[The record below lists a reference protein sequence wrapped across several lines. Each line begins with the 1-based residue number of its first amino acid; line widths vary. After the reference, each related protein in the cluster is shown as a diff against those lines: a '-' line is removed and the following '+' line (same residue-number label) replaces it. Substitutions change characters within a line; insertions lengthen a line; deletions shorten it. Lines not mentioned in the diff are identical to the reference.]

1 MAEGSL
7 NYPRMA
13 KLKLTVFA
21 AVQLYFRSGYY
32 PIWKYSVGMRKPGL
46 LWAVRL
52 SAHRAHAPII
62 TLFMVTPYL
71 VHRYRTGTRL
81 LSVTYALNTI
91 FSPVHLYFHPLV
103 AIFFFSTCQ
112 LSGPPESFPKLPE
125 NSLKITENFRE
136 HSYKPNNL
144 QYPCLEH
151 SAQDYTLYLPTL
163 LTLS

>member
-71 VHRYRTGTRL
+71 VHRYRTGIRL
-81 LSVTYALNTI
+81 PSVVYALNTI
-91 FSPVHLYFHPLV
+91 FSPVHPYFHPLD
-103 AIFFFSTCQ
+103 AIFFSTTRQ
-112 LSGPPESFPKLPE
+112 LSDLPKVSRKYSESYRNFSFRTALENKEELPICPPSKELP
-125 NSLKITENFRE
+125 
-136 HSYKPNNL
+136 
-144 QYPCLEH
+144 
-151 SAQDYTLYLPTL
+151 
-163 LTLS
+163 